1 MTSTQP
7 THASTSANEA
17 STVTIIGA
25 GPSGLLLARLLQNAH
40 VPVAV
45 YEAESGPH
53 ARNQGGTLDLHPESG
68 IAALKESGLWDEVM
82 RKARTGDAENMKVMK
97 MTGEVMLDENEEKQG
112 GVDGEQGQGEEEDE
126 GRPEIDR

>member
-1 MTSTQP
+1 M
-7 THASTSANEA
+7 
-17 STVTIIGA
+17 
-25 GPSGLLLARLLQNAH
+25 
-40 VPVAV
+40 AV

-68 IAALKESGLWDEVM
+68 IAALKEAGLWDEVM

-97 MTGEVMLDENEEKQG
+97 MTGEVVLDENEEKRQG
-112 GVDGEQGQGEEEDE
+112 GEGEQQVKGEEGDE